1 MAAMAPRS
9 SVTTKPSKPIWSRSS
24 ASIDVPTVFHA
35 RRCGTIRHHGAHG
48 RQWPRLT
55 DTPAKL
61 TDMSHEH
68 PALGDRPA
76 RIPTARRPQR
86 EVGIR
91 ELRNAGKVVAD
102 LAGAGAVGRVTSG
115 GRLVGWLVP
124 ATPAE
129 QRADELEARGKL
141 RPGRSGG
148 LADRRPLPRRAD
160 TPPLSATLEQLRHE
174 EGQ

>member
-1 MAAMAPRS
+1 
-9 SVTTKPSKPIWSRSS
+9 
-24 ASIDVPTVFHA
+24 
-35 RRCGTIRHHGAHG
+35 
-48 RQWPRLT
+48 
-55 DTPAKL
+55 
-61 TDMSHEH
+61 MSHEH
-68 PALGDRPA
+68 PDHGDQPS
-76 RIPTARRPQR
+76 RIPAARRPQR

-115 GRLVGWLVP
+115 GQLVGWLVP

-148 LADRRPLPRRAD
+148 LTGRRPLPRRAD
-160 TPPLSATLEQLRHE
+160 TPPLSATLGQLRRE
-174 EGQ
+174 EGPVATTTGTPAS

>member
-1 MAAMAPRS
+1 MWP
-9 SVTTKPSKPIWSRSS
+9 
-24 ASIDVPTVFHA
+24 F
-35 RRCGTIRHHGAHG
+35 RRCC
-48 RQWPRLT
+48 RQWLRLT
-55 DTPAKL
+55 DAVAKL

-68 PALGDRPA
+68 PSLDDWSPRS
-76 RIPTARRPQR
+76 PTARRPQR

-141 RPGRSGG
+141 WRGQSGG
-148 LADRRPLPRRAD
+148 LAGRHPLPRRVD
-160 TPPLSATLEQLRHE
+160 TPPLSATLEQLRRE
-174 EGQ
+174 EDQ

>member
-1 MAAMAPRS
+1 MISLDSSTVLAARAGRPHS
-9 SVTTKPSKPIWSRSS
+9 G
-24 ASIDVPTVFHA
+24 
-35 RRCGTIRHHGAHG
+35 CC

-55 DTPAKL
+55 DAAAKL
-61 TDMSHEH
+61 TDMSHKH
-68 PALGDRPA
+68 PDHGDQPP

-141 RPGRSGG
+141 RRGRPGG
-148 LADRRPLPRRAD
+148 LAGRRPLPRRTD
-160 TPPLSATLEQLRHE
+160 TPPLSATLDQLRRE
-174 EGQ
+174 EDR

>member
-1 MAAMAPRS
+1 
-9 SVTTKPSKPIWSRSS
+9 
-24 ASIDVPTVFHA
+24 
-35 RRCGTIRHHGAHG
+35 
-48 RQWPRLT
+48 
-55 DTPAKL
+55 
-61 TDMSHEH
+61 MSHEH
-68 PALGDRPA
+68 LDLGD

-91 ELRNAGKVVAD
+91 ELRNAGKIVAD

-129 QRADELEARGKL
+129 QRADELESQGRL

-148 LADRRPLPRRAD
+148 LAGRRPLPRRAD
-160 TPPLSATLEQLRHE
+160 TSPLSATLEQLRRE
-174 EGQ
+174 EGR